1 MFGHLNQWYEWSN
14 WSQPKK
20 NYSFRTFQLLGSWL
34 IGFWVIT
41 GFLQLLR
48 SLGSLVFYFF
58 LVSISF
64 AYTSRNPVSMGL
76 HVNTNNKNSKPI
88 YVIKRTSGL
97 CEWLLQSVTQW
108 LDQLDH
114 QSSFVCVS
122 ISRITWINGSLIH
135 FSKQIAPN
143 KCQAYRMKVLSFTLF
158 FLSLTLHYSVGFG
171 QILIQILMKKLGI
184 RISGPSLS
192 SAVETSI
199 KLLIFYHL

>member
-1 MFGHLNQWYEWSN
+1 MTWITTH
-14 WSQPKK
+14 
-20 NYSFRTFQLLGSWL
+20 
-34 IGFWVIT
+34 WVQGTT
-41 GFLQLLR
+41 GFLKLLG
-48 SLGSLVFYFF
+48 SLGSLVFYLF

-122 ISRITWINGSLIH
+122 VSRITWINGSLIH

-143 KCQAYRMKVLSFTLF
+143 KCQAYSMKVLSFTLRF
-158 FLSLTLHYSVGFG
+158 SDH
-171 QILIQILMKKLGI
+171 
-184 RISGPSLS
+184 
-192 SAVETSI
+192 
-199 KLLIFYHL
+199 

>member
-1 MFGHLNQWYEWSN
+1 MNYRIFYEKDHIRNQS
-14 WSQPKK
+14 
-20 NYSFRTFQLLGSWL
+20 
-34 IGFWVIT
+34 
-41 GFLQLLR
+41 
-48 SLGSLVFYFF
+48 
-58 LVSISF
+58 
-64 AYTSRNPVSMGL
+64 
-76 HVNTNNKNSKPI
+76 
-88 YVIKRTSGL
+88 TSGL

-122 ISRITWINGSLIH
+122 ISRIIRMNRSVIH

-192 SAVETSI
+192 SAVKASM
-199 KLLIFYHL
+199 KPLIFHHN

>member
-1 MFGHLNQWYEWSN
+1 MFGHLNQCYEWSN

-76 HVNTNNKNSKPI
+76 RANTSEKNPKPI
-88 YVIKRTSGL
+88 YEIKCTSDL
-97 CEWLLQSVTQW
+97 CEWLLQLVTQW
-108 LDQLDH
+108 SVGAPKLICLCINFSHYLDQ
-114 QSSFVCVS
+114 
-122 ISRITWINGSLIH
+122 
-135 FSKQIAPN
+135 
-143 KCQAYRMKVLSFTLF
+143 
-158 FLSLTLHYSVGFG
+158 
-171 QILIQILMKKLGI
+171 
-184 RISGPSLS
+184 RISDPFFQTNSP
-192 SAVETSI
+192 
-199 KLLIFYHL
+199 

>member
-20 NYSFRTFQLLGSWL
+20 TYSFRTFQLLGSWL

-108 LDQLDH
+108 LDQL
-114 QSSFVCVS
+114 
-122 ISRITWINGSLIH
+122 ITKVL
-135 FSKQIAPN
+135 FSVYQFLALLESTDQWYIFPN
-143 KCQAYRMKVLSFTLF
+143 K
-158 FLSLTLHYSVGFG
+158 
-171 QILIQILMKKLGI
+171 
-184 RISGPSLS
+184 
-192 SAVETSI
+192 
-199 KLLIFYHL
+199 